1 VLITFLRENL
11 DVSAWQISDMSGIS
25 REVIEHNLE
34 IDPSYKPVKQKKE
47 DTHQRGEKP
56 SGKKSINYLKPSS
69 LGQ

>member
-1 VLITFLRENL
+1 
-11 DVSAWQISDMSGIS
+11 MSGIS